1 MSIGQ
6 HLREDFQ
13 RGAETMHCTRPAA
26 KAVSNGIEVRLGV
39 QRQVGTDGLVSDV
52 EFGAVWGHPTSVPA
66 TCWGPILPGQQGGN
80 LAPEDAPG
88 ATGSRT
94 CAMAS
99 PRRGLLRCAG
109 GIGSRLSRIAAQ
121 FAQDGRGRAPQC
133 SGHGPNTAA
142 LLHQTGYRHAL
153 FGLKLSVRRSCYSR
167 HLTGWQGVAVQIRG
181 RLPST
186 IVRNT

>member
-66 TCWGPILPGQQGGN
+66 TCWGPILPGQQGGDH
-80 LAPEDAPG
+80 APEDAPG
-88 ATGSRT
+88 AAWEPDVRHGVTPSWSAALCWRHRQPSQPHCGPIRARRSR
-94 CAMAS
+94 A
-99 PRRGLLRCAG
+99 
-109 GIGSRLSRIAAQ
+109 
-121 FAQDGRGRAPQC
+121 RAPVFGPWPEHC
-133 SGHGPNTAA
+133 SPAASNWLSSCALRVEAVGTSFLLFTAP
-142 LLHQTGYRHAL
+142 YRMARCC
-153 FGLKLSVRRSCYSR
+153 SSD
-167 HLTGWQGVAVQIRG
+167 
-181 RLPST
+181 
-186 IVRNT
+186 